1 MAPVR
6 LPYCPTSS
14 QFSTQQL
21 LQFPQTNPL
30 SSLPKAPQFTTNP
43 FPHLSILSLSTSSFP
58 LSHILPLK
66 THKPSNPFIFSASS
80 SSTQS
85 QATIETPEL
94 TESTQPH
101 LSEGEDEEAE
111 VDEATQ
117 TKVLAQNM
125 PWTSTVDD
133 VRSLFEKYGTVVDI
147 ELSIYNKKRAT
158 NRGLAFVTMGSHEEA
173 LSALNNLQS
182 YEFEGRILK
191 LDWAKPKEKTN
202 PVAQKPKPAPIHNL
216 FVANLPY
223 QARAKDLKEFFNS
236 ENGNA
241 VSADVIFHEKP
252 RRSAGYGFVSFY
264 TKQEAEAAL
273 SAFQGKLFMGRRIRV
288 ANSKRFLRQGTKATI
303 LLESASTTLNPNTER
318 SEEADAA

>member
-1 MAPVR
+1 
-6 LPYCPTSS
+6 
-14 QFSTQQL
+14 
-21 LQFPQTNPL
+21 
-30 SSLPKAPQFTTNP
+30 
-43 FPHLSILSLSTSSFP
+43 
-58 LSHILPLK
+58 
-66 THKPSNPFIFSASS
+66 
-80 SSTQS
+80 
-85 QATIETPEL
+85 
-94 TESTQPH
+94 
-101 LSEGEDEEAE
+101 
-111 VDEATQ
+111 
-117 TKVLAQNM
+117 M

-147 ELSIYNKKRAT
+147 E
-158 NRGLAFVTMGSHEEA
+158 
-173 LSALNNLQS
+173 
-182 YEFEGRILK
+182 EFEGRILK
-191 LDWAKPKEKTN
+191 LDWAKSKEKTN

-223 QARAKDLKEFFNS
+223 QARAKDLKDFFNS

-241 VSADVIFHEKP
+241 VSADVIFHDNP

-273 SAFQGKLFMGRRIRV
+273 SAFQGKVIWGFGPFVIVSQLFMGRRIRV

>member
-1 MAPVR
+1 MALVR
-6 LPYCPTSS
+6 LPYSPTSS

-21 LQFPQTNPL
+21 LQLPQTKPL

-58 LSHILPLK
+58 LSHVLPLK

-94 TESTQPH
+94 TESTQSQ
-101 LSEGEDEEAE
+101 LAEGEDEEAE
-111 VDEATQ
+111 VDEATR
-117 TKVLAQNM
+117 TRVLAQNM

-147 ELSIYNKKRAT
+147 E
-158 NRGLAFVTMGSHEEA
+158 
-173 LSALNNLQS
+173 
-182 YEFEGRILK
+182 EFEGRILK

-236 ENGNA
+236 ENGYA
-241 VSADVIFHEKP
+241 VSADVIFHENP